1 MCQHWLPDAP
11 EGCGFHPTRCS
22 QDPVEAWEHNQL
34 LPWLDFRGDLW
45 HGACCCSYF
54 SYVRSAGGSSHP
66 AFAECITA
74 GAGRSTNQ
82 TMASSANNGDSSE
95 KWWFSV
101 ENDGFWL
108 KIDELL
114 LKMMCFLLELV
125 NLQRQDGHTHA
136 GPFLNNEL
144 FNENDELFIKN
155 DELYIQNDVFKL
167 IVCLRRTRWNLKKP
181 PSARL
186 QR

>member
-1 MCQHWLPDAP
+1 MNKLIQARTSNIP
-11 EGCGFHPTRCS
+11 EDLGQIQYIFRCDVIAKTAEFHAK
-22 QDPVEAWEHNQL
+22 VMVFIL
-34 LPWLDFRGDLW
+34 KLMDF
-45 HGACCCSYF
+45 
-54 SYVRSAGGSSHP
+54 
-66 AFAECITA
+66 I
-74 GAGRSTNQ
+74 
-82 TMASSANNGDSSE
+82 
-95 KWWFSV
+95 
-101 ENDGFWL
+101 
-108 KIDELL
+108 